1 MTLAFDSYY
10 SEDKAKTV
18 CLAFKDWSDS
28 KPTNIYEEIT
38 SGIAEYEPGAFY
50 KRELPCILSL
60 LDKIK
65 PEIKEIKT
73 IIIDGFVILN
83 DQNKQGLGAHLFEK
97 LDSKIPVIG
106 VAKSGFHGNK
116 KNVKELLRGESKKPL
131 FISAI
136 GIELETAFEHI
147 KSMDGSFRIPTL
159 LQTLDTKTKEK
170 VGNNGYI
177 A

>member
-65 PEIKEIKT
+65 VCVRRTPY
-73 IIIDGFVILN
+73 LN
-83 DQNKQGLGAHLFEK
+83 FALVSLVLLYEK
-97 LDSKIPVIG
+97 IQYNADAQAL
-106 VAKSGFHGNK
+106 
-116 KNVKELLRGESKKPL
+116 
-131 FISAI
+131 
-136 GIELETAFEHI
+136 
-147 KSMDGSFRIPTL
+147 
-159 LQTLDTKTKEK
+159 
-170 VGNNGYI
+170 
-177 A
+177 